1 MSDHPN
7 DNDNDGLDRAFDP
20 QNMRRHFQQQ
30 FEIQSALA
38 HLTGEESDVF
48 FRVTRRESRDM
59 PEDWDGKTHIAI
71 DYTGDLDDSND
82 PDALFSF
89 RISGACVA
97 EYSDNRKPSGAYQFV
112 VLERCMG
119 NERRNEFLGMAT
131 CKECCIE
138 LLSYIRHKLRG
149 VNAAPAFGN
158 LLIVDDPSSPF
169 VAPWAISYEEASI
182 FADDMEALWSE
193 AGTISTCRD
202 GKHHSDW
209 MGLVCYLCGQFFVR
223 AHPAPSSD

>member
-1 MSDHPN
+1 MA
-7 DNDNDGLDRAFDP
+7 DNDHSGDSLDRIADP
-20 QNMRRHFQQQ
+20 QKMRRHFQQQ

-38 HLTGEESDVF
+38 NHTGEEGDVF
-48 FRVTRRESRDM
+48 FGVTLKNGTM

-71 DYTGDLDDSND
+71 DYTGDLDDPGD

-97 EYSDNRKPSGAYQFV
+97 EYAHNRKPSGAYQFV

-119 NERRNEFLGMAT
+119 NERRNEFLRMVN

-149 VNAAPAFGN
+149 VNAAPMFGN

-182 FADDMEALWSE
+182 FADDMGALWSE
-193 AGTISTCRD
+193 VGTISICRD
-202 GKHHSDW
+202 GEHHSDW

-223 AHPAPSSD
+223 TR